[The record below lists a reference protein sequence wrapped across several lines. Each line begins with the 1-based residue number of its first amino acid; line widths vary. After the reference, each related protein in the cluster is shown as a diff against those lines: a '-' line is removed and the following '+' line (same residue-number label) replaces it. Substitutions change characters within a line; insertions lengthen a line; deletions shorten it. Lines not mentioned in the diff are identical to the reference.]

1 MTSRPRRAR
10 RWNNLVEVQED
21 KNEKSARLRVTEAD
35 FRDVGRG
42 WARIPKRVM
51 TLLGVKDGDV
61 IEIIG
66 KNRTTA
72 MVFPLSP
79 SEEFQDVIRIDGN
92 TRRNAQAQLD
102 DHVVVRKARVEPA
115 LRIVLEPITKYVLRG
130 ASTFFKRQLRD
141 RPISLGDRIRLES
154 LGRVIEYEVAEIEP
168 EKDTLLVTSDTEIIV
183 NAKGSIKSRFRRKD
197 KEDERK
203 KIPRV
208 SYEDIGGLDEAVQRV
223 REMVEL
229 PMRFPQL
236 FARLGIEP
244 PKGVLMYGPPGTGK
258 TMLAKAVA
266 SETNAHFIHI
276 SGPELLSKYFGES
289 EERIRKVF
297 EEAKKNAPSII
308 FIDEIDSIAP
318 KRDDSSEEVEKRI
331 VAQLLSLMDGLESR
345 GDVIVIGATN
355 RPNAVDPA
363 LRRPGR
369 FDREVEIGVP
379 NKKARYEILSI
390 HTRKVPLAEDV
401 DLEKLAEITHGF
413 VGADLASLVKEAA
426 MRAVRRIL
434 PQLDFSENQVPPEI
448 LQELRVTMADFMEAF
463 AEITPSALREVYIEL
478 SEVSWD
484 DIGGLDDIKEQLIQ
498 AVEWP
503 LFYPELY
510 KYAKMKPPRGI
521 LLHGPPGTGKTLLV
535 KALAS
540 HCKVNFINI
549 KGSNIISK
557 WVGESEKA
565 ISETFRKAK
574 QASPCIIFF
583 DEIDS
588 LLGASSSLGT
598 TSDLGSRIISTFLT
612 ELDGIEDLDGVI
624 VIGATNKINKIDPA
638 MLRPGRFDLIIE
650 IPIPD
655 TATRKVIFELYLSK
669 MPTKGEFDWDLILE
683 LTEGFTGADISA
695 VTQQTMNRLLTQYVK
710 ELHKKQKQIPTGKD
724 LEDLLERYGPSIIN
738 EELLFTIK
746 EYRKRFR

>member
-1 MTSRPRRAR
+1 M
-10 RWNNLVEVQED
+10 
-21 KNEKSARLRVTEAD
+21 EAD

-51 TLLGVKDGDV
+51 ELLGVKEGDV
-61 IEIIG
+61 IEIVG

-72 MVFPLSP
+72 MVFPLTP
-79 SEEFQDVIRIDGN
+79 NEEFQDVIRIDGN

-102 DHVVVRKARVEPA
+102 DHVLVKKARVEPA
-115 LRIVLEPITKYVLRG
+115 LRVVLEPITKYVLRG

-154 LGRVIEYEVAEIEP
+154 LGRVIEYEVADIEP
-168 EKDTLLVTSDTEIIV
+168 EKDTLLVTRDTEVIV
-183 NAKGSIKSRFRRKD
+183 NTKGSIKSRFRRKD
-197 KEDERK
+197 KEEERK
-203 KIPRV
+203 QIPRV

-236 FARLGIEP
+236 FARLGVEP

-289 EERIRKVF
+289 EERIRKIF
-297 EEAKKNAPSII
+297 EEAKKNSPSII

-318 KRDDSSEEVEKRI
+318 KRDDSSEEVEKRV

-345 GDVIVIGATN
+345 GEVIVIGATN

-369 FDREVEIGVP
+369 FDREIEIGVP

-390 HTRKVPLAEDV
+390 HTRKVPLSEDV

-413 VGADLASLVKEAA
+413 VGADLSSLVKEAA

-434 PQLDFSENQVPPEI
+434 PQLDFSVNQVPPEI
-448 LQELRVTMADFMEAF
+448 LQELKVTMADFMEAY

-478 SEVSWD
+478 SEVKWE
-484 DIGGLDDIKEQLIQ
+484 DIGGLDHIKEQLIQ
-498 AVEWP
+498 IVEWP

-521 LLHGPPGTGKTLLV
+521 LLHGPPGTGKTLIV

-540 HCKVNFINI
+540 HCNVNFINI

-557 WVGESEKA
+557 WVGETEKA

-574 QASPCIIFF
+574 QSAPCIVFF

-588 LLGASSSLGT
+588 LLGKSPLATSSDSLR
-598 TSDLGSRIISTFLT
+598 SRIISTFLT
-612 ELDGIEDLDGVI
+612 EIDGIEELEGVI
-624 VIGATNKINKIDPA
+624 VIGATNKLNEIDPA
-638 MLRPGRFDLIIE
+638 VLRPGRFDLLLE
-650 IPIPD
+650 IPLPD
-655 TATRKVIFELYLSK
+655 NKARRQIFELYLTK
-669 MPTKGEFDWDLILE
+669 MPTKGDFDWDAILK
-683 LTEGFTGADISA
+683 LSEGFTGADINA
-695 VTQQTMNRLLTQYVK
+695 VTNQTMNRLLTHYIK
-710 ELHKKQKQIPTGKD
+710 ELQKKQKQIPTGKE
-724 LEDLLERYGPSIIN
+724 LEKLLEKSGPAITS
-738 EELLFTIK
+738 EELIFTIK
-746 EYRKRFR
+746 EYQKRFLVRRKTT

>member
-1 MTSRPRRAR
+1 MELKDLEIRENKKERT
-10 RWNNLVEVQED
+10 V
-21 KNEKSARLRVTEAD
+21 RLRVMEAD

-42 WARIPKRVM
+42 WARVPRRIM
-51 TLLGVKDGDV
+51 DLLTVKDGDV

-66 KNRTTA
+66 KGRTTA
-72 MVFPLSP
+72 MVFSLSP
-79 SEEFQDVIRIDGN
+79 NEEFQDIIRIDGN
-92 TRRNAQAQLD
+92 TRRNAHAQLD
-102 DHVVVRKARVEPA
+102 DYVTVKKAKVEPA
-115 LRIVLEPITKYVLRG
+115 KQVVLEPVSKYVLRG
-130 ASTFFKRQLRD
+130 ASTFFKRQLKD
-141 RPISLGDRIRLES
+141 RPISIGDRIRLES
-154 LGRVIEYEVAEIEP
+154 LGRVIEYEVSEIEP
-168 EKDTLLVTSDTEIIV
+168 EKDTVLVTSDTEVLV
-183 NAKGSIKSRFRRKD
+183 NTKGSIKNRFRRKD
-197 KEDERK
+197 RDDDRK
-203 KIPRV
+203 RIPKV
-208 SYEDIGGLDEAVQRV
+208 SYEDIGGLDDAIQRV

-308 FIDEIDSIAP
+308 FIDEIDSIAS
-318 KRDDSSEEVEKRI
+318 KRDDSSEDVEARI

-345 GDVIVIGATN
+345 GEVIVIGATN

-369 FDREVEIGVP
+369 FDREIEIGVP
-379 NKKARYEILSI
+379 NKKGRYKILSI

-401 DLEKLAEITHGF
+401 DLEKLAEMTYGF

-434 PQLDFSENQVPPEI
+434 PQLDFSENHVPPEI
-448 LQELRVTMADFMEAF
+448 LQELKVTMADFMEAY
-463 AEITPSALREVYIEL
+463 AEITPSALREVYVEI
-478 SEVSWD
+478 SEVSWS
-484 DIGGLDDIKEQLIQ
+484 DIGGMEYVKEQLIQ

-510 KYAKMKPPRGI
+510 KYANMQPPRGI
-521 LLHGPPGTGKTLLV
+521 LLYGPPGTGKTLLV

-540 HCKVNFINI
+540 HCHVNFINI
-549 KGSNIISK
+549 KGSTIVSK
-557 WVGESEKA
+557 WVGETEKA

-574 QASPCIIFF
+574 QAAPCIVFF

-588 LLGASSSLGT
+588 LLGRELAK
-598 TSDLGSRIISTFLT
+598 SDADGLGSRIISTFLT
-612 ELDGIEDLDGVI
+612 ELDGIEDLQGVV
-624 VIGATNKINKIDPA
+624 VIGATNKLNRIDPA
-638 MLRPGRFDLIIE
+638 VLRPGRFDLLIE
-650 IPIPD
+650 IPLPD
-655 TATRKVIFELYLSK
+655 SKARKEIFDIYLAH
-669 MPTKGEFDWDLILE
+669 MPTKGEFDWEAIVR
-683 LTEGFTGADISA
+683 LTEGMTGADIRA
-695 VTQQTMNRLLTQYVK
+695 MTHQTMNRLLSQFIREIQK
-710 ELHKKQKQIPTGKD
+710 KKREIPKGREL
-724 LEDLLERYGPSIIN
+724 EELLEKYGPMITN

-746 EYRKRFR
+746 EYRNHFFIKK